1 MSAESQNQLVHAY
14 LDGELDP
21 ANTITVGRDIE
32 RDPRLAKELAEAR
45 ALQAALRAHFPRE
58 PVPAALRQRIDAA
71 IGRDQPEA
79 SRRKRPSWLA
89 LAASVLVA
97 MSLSGT
103 STWLALRGAAG
114 DQVLAEVVD
123 AHLRSLIAAAPIDIV
138 SSERHVVKPWF
149 NGRIQQAPRV
159 IDLGPQEF
167 PLTGARI
174 DVIARTP
181 VPTLVYKRRLH
192 VISLVALPASGTT
205 PWAPAERSDSG
216 YNTVQ
221 WTDGNTRY
229 VATSDLNA
237 AELSRFAKLFR
248 EAP

>member
-1 MSAESQNQLVHAY
+1 MSAENQNHLVHAY

-21 ANTITVGRDIE
+21 ADTFAVGQEIE
-32 RDPRLAKELAEAR
+32 RNPRLARELAGAS
-45 ALQAALRAHFPRE
+45 ALQQALRTSFPRE

-71 IGRDQPEA
+71 IRK
-79 SRRKRPSWLA
+79 RNRWKRPSWAA
-89 LAASVLVA
+89 LASSVVISV
-97 MSLSGT
+97 SLSSA
-103 STWLALRGAAG
+103 STWLMLRASTG
-114 DQVLAEVVD
+114 DQLVAELVD
-123 AHLRSLIAAAPIDIV
+123 THMRSLIAAAPTDIV

-149 NGRIQQAPRV
+149 NGRIPQAPRV
-159 IDLGPQEF
+159 IDLGAHEF

-181 VPTLVYKRRLH
+181 VPTLVYRRRLH
-192 VISLVALPASGTT
+192 VISLVALPTSGATQWT
-205 PWAPAERSDSG
+205 PAERSDNG
-216 YNTVQ
+216 YNVVH
-221 WTDGNTRY
+221 WADGNTRY